1 MELSKMV
8 ERLHAQNIVPKAV
21 LYARFSSDN
30 QRSESIDAQVR
41 AIREFAE
48 KNAIVIVSEYIDM
61 AKSATSDDREQFQ
74 RMIKD
79 ASKGNFQFVIV
90 HKLDRFAR
98 NRRDSVGYR
107 VELARKGV
115 QLVSVLESFDE
126 DTPEGALMQGLSEL
140 LAEFYSKNLSRE
152 VKKGQKE
159 NALKAKHN
167 GGIPPFGYDVDPV
180 THKLVINEREAAG
193 VKLMFR
199 MVTECFSYEDIL
211 NELHSCGFKTKRGHD
226 FVRNSVHDILRNEK
240 YTGKYFYRRI
250 ASPLLGVKKKN
261 SHKFN
266 ALEDMIIVD
275 GGVPTIIEKNQFDIV
290 QKILDARKQ
299 RGIRKR
305 ETYLLAGKI
314 ICGKCGMAYCGSRT
328 FSRQRN
334 YVSVTYRCD
343 GSRKLKENRCDN
355 GIVNKEMLE
364 QKVLSGLSELVF
376 DPTIIPKL
384 MVKAEEAMRER
395 EKAKAGVIAN
405 IQKQEFEIGKK
416 IECILNAVESG
427 KGSQLLLERLDK
439 LGEEK
444 DWLKKQKAIEETKQ
458 NGKQVDKNKLI
469 LLFTKAKEMLKS
481 GTLDGTRRLIDM
493 FIDKIIVN
501 EDTIVIQYNPASFIF
516 VDDGVVLK
524 KVIPR
529 DEVRIYK
536 KRSKQ

>member
-1 MELSKMV
+1 MV

-74 RMIKD
+74 KMIKD

-167 GGIPPFGYDVDPV
+167 GGTPPFGYDVDPI
-180 THKLVINEREAAG
+180 TKKLVINEHEATG

-199 MVTECFSYEDIL
+199 MVMERFSYEDIL
-211 NELHSCGFKTKRGHD
+211 KELHSCGFKTKRGRD
-226 FVRNSVHDILRNEK
+226 FGRNSVHDILRNEK

-266 ALEDMIIVD
+266 APEDMIIVD
-275 GGVPTIIEKNQFDIV
+275 GGVPIIIEKNQFETV
-290 QKILDARKQ
+290 QQLLDTRKQ

-314 ICGKCGMAYCGSRT
+314 VCGKCGMAYCGNRA
-328 FSRQRN
+328 FNRQRN

-343 GSRKLKENRCDN
+343 GSRKLKENRCNN
-355 GIVNKEMLE
+355 GVVNRDMLDK
-364 QKVLSGLSELVF
+364 KVLECLSELVF
-376 DPTIIPKL
+376 DPSVIPEL
-384 MVKAEEAMRER
+384 MVKAEQSLRENN
-395 EKAKAGVIAN
+395 KKKAGVIAN
-405 IQKQEFEIGKK
+405 IRRQEIDIDKK
-416 IECILNAVESG
+416 IRNILIAVESG
-427 KGSQLLLERLDK
+427 KGANLLLERLDK
-439 LGEEK
+439 LEAE
-444 DWLKKQKAIEETKQ
+444 KKQLATQLAKEEAKGNTQ
-458 NGKQVDKNKLI
+458 QIDKSKLV
-469 LLFTKAKEMLKS
+469 LLFSKAKEMLKS
-481 GTLDGTRRLIDM
+481 GALDGTRRLIDM

-501 EDTIVIQYNPASFIF
+501 EDTISIRYNPTSFILGG
-516 VDDGVVLK
+516 DGIVFEK
-524 KVIPR
+524 IFSR
-529 DEVRIYK
+529 NDVRIYK
-536 KRSKQ
+536 KHKH